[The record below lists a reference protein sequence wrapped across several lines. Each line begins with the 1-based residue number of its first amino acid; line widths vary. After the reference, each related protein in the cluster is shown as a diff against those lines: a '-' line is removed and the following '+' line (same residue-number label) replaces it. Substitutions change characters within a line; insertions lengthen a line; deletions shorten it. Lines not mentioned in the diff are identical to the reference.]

1 MIGNAAEHVAQISA
15 RFDVVQFAGR
25 NERIH
30 CRRAITPA
38 VRHSEEE
45 IAATEGD
52 TAQRIFSYVVV
63 YFHGPIAAIQLQRV
77 PLIQGVV
84 DCLGRFRFARQGL
97 ELCSKPGSWMSIK
110 GCAFSWRTRKRSSGG
125 LPRMPASMA

>member
-1 MIGNAAEHVAQISA
+1 MIGNVAEHVAQISA

-38 VRHSEEE
+38 VRPSEEE

-63 YFHGPIAAIQLQRV
+63 CALLRHG
-77 PLIQGVV
+77 
-84 DCLGRFRFARQGL
+84 
-97 ELCSKPGSWMSIK
+97 
-110 GCAFSWRTRKRSSGG
+110 
-125 LPRMPASMA
+125 